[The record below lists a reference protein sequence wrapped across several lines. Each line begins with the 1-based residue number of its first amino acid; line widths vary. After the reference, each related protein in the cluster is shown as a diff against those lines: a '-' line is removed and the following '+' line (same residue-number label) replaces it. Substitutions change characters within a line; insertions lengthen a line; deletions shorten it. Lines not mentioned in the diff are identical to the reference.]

1 VVTNKV
7 SRLAVEQSRVVH
19 RGFATRSLTRQ
30 LPECEL
36 LVNRTTRF
44 RIMVH
49 ASAPV
54 AKFFVI
60 LLRSSK
66 EI

>member
-19 RGFATRSLTRQ
+19 RGFVTRSLPGQ
-30 LPECEL
+30 LTECEVL
-36 LVNRTTRF
+36 GNRTTRF

-54 AKFFVI
+54 AKFF
-60 LLRSSK
+60 LLLLISS
-66 EI
+66 